1 MKKILFILILLV
13 FVLDTVLVAQDG
25 TDLLWDYTL
34 KNYPEAALH
43 KRNLDFKLLTN
54 PGSVNY

>member
-1 MKKILFILILLV
+1 MKKIFFILICLL
-13 FVLDTVLVAQDG
+13 FISKTFLVAQDG

-43 KRNLDFKLLTN
+43 KRNLDFKLLIIK
-54 PGSVNY
+54 